1 MWLKPPTKVE
11 TWKPIQKCILVV
23 QKFLKLGTS
32 IVHTNMY
39 SHAKVGIQT
48 RI

>member
-1 MWLKPPTKVE
+1 MWWKPPTR
-11 TWKPIQKCILVV
+11 WKHGNQFKKCILVV
-23 QKFLKLGTS
+23 QKILKLGTS